1 LLFIANPFCE
11 SVVCPRGEC
20 IDKSVYE
27 RIMHY
32 FLHEKLVN
40 LLIEY
45 QFLPMPDNIGLKVN
59 DVKE

>member
-1 LLFIANPFCE
+1 
-11 SVVCPRGEC
+11 
-20 IDKSVYE
+20 
-27 RIMHY
+27 MHY

-45 QFLPMPDNIGLKVN
+45 QFPPMPDNIGLKVN